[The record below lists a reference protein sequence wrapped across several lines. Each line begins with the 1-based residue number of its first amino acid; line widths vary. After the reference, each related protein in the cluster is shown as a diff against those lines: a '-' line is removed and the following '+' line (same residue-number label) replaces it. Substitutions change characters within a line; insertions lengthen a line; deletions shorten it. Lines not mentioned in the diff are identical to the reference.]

1 MFDLEAPPT
10 MNWAVQILTVDYLI
24 EGTID
29 GSRERPA
36 FNLVSGDARAIRVD
50 QPQVTSTGRLD
61 VPARPAV
68 PWALVYGNELV
79 AIIPRDQASLNYALR
94 ANESFKT
101 PIPGEVYAGPYVF
114 SGTIMSPDRKLRI
127 VEGYTAV
134 VLQNVTIDCLASGT
148 SMSRLQAPYVMVL
161 GNHKHFLVAR

>member
-10 MNWAVQILTVDYLI
+10 MSWAVQILTVDYLI

-36 FNLVSGDARAIRVD
+36 FNLIAGDARSIRVD
-50 QPQVTSTGRLD
+50 RPQVTSTGRLD

-94 ANESFKT
+94 ANESFKV
-101 PIPGEVYAGPYVF
+101 PIPGEIYAGPYVF
-114 SGTIMSPDRKLRI
+114 SGMIMSPDRKLRI
-127 VEGYTAV
+127 LEGYAAV
-134 VLQNVTIDCLASGT
+134 VVQNATIDCLTSGT
-148 SMSRLQAPYVMVL
+148 SMSRLQTPYVMVL
-161 GNHKHFLVAR
+161 GNHKHFLVSH

>member
-10 MNWAVQILTVDYLI
+10 ASWAVQILTVDYLI
-24 EGTID
+24 EGTVD
-29 GSRERPA
+29 ASRERLA

-61 VPARPAV
+61 VPARPTV

-94 ANESFKT
+94 ANDNFKI
-101 PIPGEVYAGPYVF
+101 PIQGEVYAGPYVF
-114 SGTIMSPDRKLRI
+114 SGTIMSPDRKLR
-127 VEGYTAV
+127 VLEGFAGV

-161 GNHKHFLVAR
+161 GNHKHFLVSH